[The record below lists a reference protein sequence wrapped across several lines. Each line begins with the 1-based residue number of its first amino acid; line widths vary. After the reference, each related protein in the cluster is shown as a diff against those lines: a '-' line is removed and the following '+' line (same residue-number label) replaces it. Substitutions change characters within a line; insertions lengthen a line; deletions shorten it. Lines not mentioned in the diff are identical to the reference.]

1 MARSAASQ
9 AYPIWTALK
18 SSPNWPQVSSQIIK
32 LYSHQCKCLMNS
44 FSISICLNADF
55 DYCSGVQ
62 CPTGGICANLSSN
75 FTYSCTCTAGYSVSG
90 TQSSSSPLIQ
100 TCATATTTTATTS
113 TVSNPCGGIT
123 CATNAQ
129 CISTSATGYCAC
141 ISGYYGSPV
150 AGGNCKQ
157 DTGNSQVR
165 VLCSYFFLNTALR
178 DLLEQYSN
186 ILFIKET
193 KICTIYSV
201 TV

>member
-1 MARSAASQ
+1 MVRSAASQ

-62 CPTGGICANLSSN
+62 CPTGGICTNLSSN
-75 FTYSCTCTAGYSVSG
+75 YTYSCTCTAGYSVSG

-100 TCATATTTTATTS
+100 TCATATTTTATT
-113 TVSNPCGGIT
+113 TTTAVSNPCAGIT

-178 DLLEQYSN
+178 DHSW
-186 ILFIKET
+186 
-193 KICTIYSV
+193 ICTIYSV